1 MCILLAQKISHP
13 LRGNATMGLSFLFVL
28 ISRLLLLLQATWE
41 IRRVKLTVSS
51 AYLGL
56 REVLEVKES
65 TKRHLKLHLYWTNLQ
80 VYVQLARVSKE
91 SFMFWEFY
99 NILIAQIHKPSD
111 RKWHELSLILCNL
124 GCKGF
129 QQSSGKQH
137 RLLGNKLQH
146 E

>member
-1 MCILLAQKISHP
+1 
-13 LRGNATMGLSFLFVL
+13 MGLSFLFVL

-80 VYVQLARVSKE
+80 VCAVSTSLKGIVLG
-91 SFMFWEFY
+91 
-99 NILIAQIHKPSD
+99 IL
-111 RKWHELSLILCNL
+111 
-124 GCKGF
+124 
-129 QQSSGKQH
+129 
-137 RLLGNKLQH
+137 
-146 E
+146 